1 MTLSHSDNRDAAHAA
16 IGNAAQALLRAGR
29 TLSKG
34 KILAHLIACEVEA
47 VGAAKA
53 VYAQAIFLL
62 QPRKHS

>member
-1 MTLSHSDNRDAAHAA
+1 VTIPHPDDKDAVHAA

-34 KILAHLIACEVEA
+34 NILAHLIACEAES

-53 VYAQAIFLL
+53 VYVQAISLL
-62 QPRKHS
+62 QPKKHS

>member
-29 TLSKG
+29 PLSKG
-34 KILAHLIACEVEA
+34 NILAHLITCEVEA
-47 VGAAKA
+47 AGAAKT
-53 VYAQAIFLL
+53 VYAQAISLL